1 MSALSRLFRPD
12 EPPCMDHIVRRT
24 QTATGSASRPMSGV
38 TATMPTFMMVVR
50 YVVSNFPLPIWA
62 P

>member
-1 MSALSRLFRPD
+1 MSALSSWFRPD

-24 QTATGSASRPMSGV
+24 PATGSASRPMSGV